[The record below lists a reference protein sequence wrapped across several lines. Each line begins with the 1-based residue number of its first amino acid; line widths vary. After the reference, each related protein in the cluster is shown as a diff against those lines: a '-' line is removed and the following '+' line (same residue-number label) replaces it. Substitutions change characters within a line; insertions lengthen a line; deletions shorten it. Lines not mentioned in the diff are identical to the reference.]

1 MGNKKHDWK
10 VIYRNEDG
18 SLNSEWGF
26 MGTTT
31 RKFQV
36 ELGKLVKSGEL
47 PMKFYKTGR
56 ITIEKDG
63 VASTFGA

>member
-26 MGTTT
+26 MGITT

-36 ELGKLVKSGEL
+36 ELVNLVKNEGI